1 MWLVLLA
8 LMTMTV
14 MMGMTRRNDVNDSR
28 RGQTNYRGQRDVI
41 AMRKYPLPPTWAGF
55 RLQTGL
61 LDSRQQDFQTPD
73 KRTFRL
79 QTGLFRL
86 SRQDF

>member
-14 MMGMTRRNDVNDSR
+14 MMGMTRRNDVNDS

>member
-14 MMGMTRRNDVNDSR
+14 MMGMTRRVDVSDG

-41 AMRKYPLPPTWAGF
+41 AMRKYPLPPT
-55 RLQTGL
+55 
-61 LDSRQQDFQTPD
+61 
-73 KRTFRL
+73 
-79 QTGLFRL
+79 
-86 SRQDF
+86 